1 MDNEYLRSFV
11 IGSSW
16 LVFIPYFYI
25 VSNFDPEKFNFDYKL
40 YTYFAPAALG
50 IMNLISLII
59 AKKYNISTKNR
70 FLYTSIIAPTLV
82 LFTVIYFNI
91 YNYTILDWFYHTIN
105 LYLLY
110 FIVFNYI
117 VYNLDK
123 YV

>member
-1 MDNEYLRSFV
+1 MGNEYLKSFV

-16 LVFIPYFYI
+16 LVFLPYFYI
-25 VSNFDPEKFNFDYKL
+25 VSNFDPSQFNFDYKL

-59 AKKYNISTKNR
+59 AEKYNITTKNR

-82 LFTVIYFNI
+82 LITVIYFNI

-117 VYNLDK
+117 VYYLDK